1 MSVSQ
6 KKNQLL
12 YDVVKFPNSLKRFLI
27 QNNYVLLIKGPSGTG
42 KTTLALSILFSLQLK
57 KRGLYISTRV
67 SPPKLFEYFSWLERF
82 FKFSGKT
89 RSNEDAEYHNDL
101 AVFADGRLYESGTLY
116 ERISN
121 ELLDVNEPVIIID
134 SIDAVEFLQDK
145 ETTRN
150 NAKILQS
157 WCERAG
163 AKLIITIEDQNDSSF
178 DFIADG
184 IVELK
189 EKFFHERKIRN
200 IILSKLRGIR
210 IERASYVFTLNKG
223 MFQSFNIYNPVDYD
237 INFSQEIPSSD
248 HMEDNLVSSYFPSGY
263 MELDKAL
270 GGGFPRKKI
279 IDLILESSLSARIIG
294 GFLNKIILDFV
305 KTENLVL
312 FHGFNME
319 DSKFLESSLKSNF
332 DKAIS
337 EGLIKIIST
346 TDIENKEIGQPS
358 LDEKNIINKNH
369 LQLVKNNILKMKE
382 KYPKKMLLNIM
393 GYDISDRFHN
403 DEDINYVQK
412 SLVEFIKLNT
422 DLSFLINR
430 NLGNENQISQKSD
443 MVLRLFLKDDTM
455 FLQSQKPWSQLFAV
469 FPTKYEENAT
479 LSLEPIV

>member
-1 MSVSQ
+1 VSVSQ

-57 KRGLYISTRV
+57 KRGLYISTRI

-157 WCERAG
+157 WCERAC
-163 AKLIITIEDQNDSSF
+163 AKLIITIEDPTDSSF

-248 HMEDNLVSSYFPSGY
+248 HMEDNLVSLYFPSGY

-319 DSKFLESSLKSNF
+319 ESKFLESSLKSNF

-358 LDEKNIINKNH
+358 LDEKKH
-369 LQLVKNNILKMKE
+369 HK
-382 KYPKKMLLNIM
+382 
-393 GYDISDRFHN
+393 
-403 DEDINYVQK
+403 
-412 SLVEFIKLNT
+412 
-422 DLSFLINR
+422 
-430 NLGNENQISQKSD
+430 
-443 MVLRLFLKDDTM
+443 
-455 FLQSQKPWSQLFAV
+455 
-469 FPTKYEENAT
+469 
-479 LSLEPIV
+479 

>member
-6 KKNQLL
+6 KRNQLF
-12 YDVVKFPNSLKRFLI
+12 YDLVKFPNSLRSFLN
-27 QNNYVLLIKGPSGTG
+27 QNNYILLIKGPSGSG
-42 KTTLALSILFSLQLK
+42 KSTLALSILFSLQLK

-67 SPPKLFEYFSWLERF
+67 SPPKLFKYFSWVERY
-82 FKFSGKT
+82 FKFSGKG
-89 RSNEDAEYHNDL
+89 RSNEDSEYQNDL
-101 AVFADGRLYESGTLY
+101 AVFADGRLYESGSLY

-134 SIDAVEFLQDK
+134 SIDAVEILADK

-150 NAKILQS
+150 NAKILQNWS
-157 WCERAG
+157 ERAR
-163 AKLIITIEDQNDSSF
+163 AKLIITIEDPDDSSF
-178 DFIADG
+178 DFVADG

-189 EKFFHERKIRN
+189 EKFFHDRKIRN

-210 IERASYVFTLNKG
+210 IERASYVFTLNKS
-223 MFQSFNIYNPVDYD
+223 MFQSFNIYNPGDYD
-237 INFSQEIPSSD
+237 VNFSPKIFPDSGEPPFL
-248 HMEDNLVSSYFPSGY
+248 DNSYFSSGY

-279 IDLILESSLSARIIG
+279 IDLFLESSFSTKIIG
-294 GFLNKIILDFV
+294 GFLNKIILDFI

-319 DSKFLESSLKSNF
+319 DSKFLESSLKPNF
-332 DKAIS
+332 SKAVP
-337 EGLIKIIST
+337 EELIKIIPT
-346 TDIENKEIGQPS
+346 TNIQNKEIERPS
-358 LDEKNIINKNH
+358 LDEKNIINNNH
-369 LQLVKNNILKMKE
+369 LQLVKNNILKMK
-382 KYPKKMLLNIM
+382 KKFPKKMLLNIM

-403 DEDINYVQK
+403 AEDINNVQK
-412 SLVEFIKLNT
+412 LLVEFIKSNT

-430 NLGNENQISQKSD
+430 NLGMENQISSKSD

-469 FPTKYEENAT
+469 FPTKYEESAT

>member
-1 MSVSQ
+1 LSVSQ

-12 YDVVKFPNSLKRFLI
+12 YDVVKFPNSLKRFLN
-27 QNNYVLLIKGPSGTG
+27 QSNYVLLIKGPTGTG
-42 KTTLALSILFSLQLK
+42 KSTLALSILFSLQLK

-67 SPPKLFEYFSWLERF
+67 SPPKLFEYFSWLERVF
-82 FKFSGKT
+82 QISGKT
-89 RSNEDAEYHNDL
+89 KSNEDSEYHNDL

-121 ELLDVNEPVIIID
+121 ELLDVNQPVIIID
-134 SIDAVEFLQDK
+134 SIDAVELLQDK
-145 ETTRN
+145 EATRN

-163 AKLIITIEDQNDSSF
+163 AKLIMIIEDPNVSSF

-184 IVELK
+184 IIELK

-210 IERASYVFTLNKG
+210 IERPSYVFTLNKG
-223 MFQSFNIYNPVDYD
+223 IFQSFNIYNPVDYD
-237 INFSQEIPSSD
+237 INFNQEISPSD
-248 HMEDNLVSSYFPSGY
+248 DKEVNFDNLYFPSGY
-263 MELDKAL
+263 IELDKAL
-270 GGGFPRKKI
+270 GGGYPRKKI
-279 IDLILESSLSARIIG
+279 IDLILESSLSVKIIG

-312 FHGFNME
+312 FHGFSTE
-319 DSKFLESSLKSNF
+319 DLKFLESSLKSIFN
-332 DKAIS
+332 KAIS
-337 EGLIKIIST
+337 EGLIKFIST
-346 TDIENKEIGQPS
+346 TDIPNKEIGHQS
-358 LDEKNIINKNH
+358 LDEKNNLNNNH
-369 LQLVKNNILKMKE
+369 LQLVKNNILQMKK
-382 KYPKKMLLNIM
+382 KYPNKMLLNIM
-393 GYDISDRFHN
+393 GYDISDRFHKS
-403 DEDINYVQK
+403 EDINYVQK
-412 SLVEFIKLNT
+412 SLVEFIKSNT

-430 NLGNENQISQKSD
+430 NLGIENQISQKSD